1 MCLRSC
7 CKLGNDLSGKERR
20 TVISLSIIFVVVF
33 SGFHGIQNLQST
45 INNESGRGVISL
57 SVVYGCFVLSSFFAP
72 SFIRV
77 LTAKGCLITGCISHL
92 VYAASNLYPVF
103 WTLLSA
109 SAFVGLT
116 SGLLWTSQGMYISQ
130 CAISFSQTKNVP
142 MKKIFGKFHGI
153 FYFGFAFPRV
163 VGNCLS
169 SIILMQGQYNETTN
183 NVSKSERVKSCGAE
197 LCPEMS
203 VTQGLFL
210 LPDPLIV
217 KILMAAFTTLSI
229 IGLLLCVF
237 LLPPLPITVTSSQ
250 KSVARK
256 MLSASFSCLLVNTEV
271 AMLLFIPSVLLHS
284 FVESFLWIDIS
295 KAYISCP
302 FGVEFVGFSMA
313 LNGVLNG
320 ISSFLLP
327 RLANLIGRKYVMTSL
342 IIGITA
348 SYVGFLVWMP
358 TDDGLPQIMGIVAVQ
373 GLLEGGL
380 CTLLATLL
388 SSMYTEKT
396 DAAFASLETWKAL
409 GNTVNIGL
417 AYYLC
422 ERSRLYI
429 MFALCTLS
437 IISYVALEMHLQKKT
452 KLTEV
457 DYEEENETI
466 NVELR
471 GAEDSSDT
479 K

>member
-1 MCLRSC
+1 MCSPNC
-7 CKLGNDLSGKERR
+7 FASENNLSGKEKR
-20 TVISLSIIFVVVF
+20 TVIILSIIFVVVF
-33 SGFHGIQNLQST
+33 SGFDGMQNLQST
-45 INNESGRGVISL
+45 LNNESGRGVISL

-77 LTAKGCLITGCISHL
+77 LTAKGCLIICCVSHV

-116 SGLLWTSQGMYISQ
+116 SGALWTSQGMYISQ

-142 MKKIFGKFHGI
+142 VKEIFGKFHGI
-153 FYFGFAFPRV
+153 FYFSYAFPRIL
-163 VGNCLS
+163 GNSLS
-169 SIILMQGQYNETTN
+169 SIILMQSHYNETTTN
-183 NVSKSERVKSCGAE
+183 SSETGEIITCGAD

-203 VTQGLFL
+203 MAQVSLEE
-210 LPDPLIV
+210 PDPLTV

-229 IGLLLCVF
+229 IGLFLCIF

-250 KSVARK
+250 KSVCRK
-256 MLSASFSCLLVNTEV
+256 MLSSSCSCLRLNTDV
-271 AMLLFIPSVLLHS
+271 AMILFIPSVVLFS
-284 FVESFLWIDIS
+284 FVESFSWIDIP

-302 FGVEFVGFSMA
+302 FGVEFVGFFMA
-313 LNGVLNG
+313 LNGVMNG

-327 RLANLIGRKYVMTSL
+327 RLANRIGRKYVMASL

-348 SYVGFLVWMP
+348 VHVGFLVWTT
-358 TDDGLPQIMGIVAVQ
+358 TDDGLPQIIGIIAVH
-373 GLLEGGL
+373 GLLEGGF
-380 CTLLATLL
+380 CTLLVALL
-388 SSMYTEKT
+388 SFMYAENT
-396 DAAFASLETWKAL
+396 DASFASFTTWKAL

-429 MFALCTLS
+429 IFALCTLS
-437 IISYVALEMHLQKKT
+437 IISYVALDIHLQKKT

-471 GAEDSSDT
+471 GAEDSSD
-479 K
+479 KK